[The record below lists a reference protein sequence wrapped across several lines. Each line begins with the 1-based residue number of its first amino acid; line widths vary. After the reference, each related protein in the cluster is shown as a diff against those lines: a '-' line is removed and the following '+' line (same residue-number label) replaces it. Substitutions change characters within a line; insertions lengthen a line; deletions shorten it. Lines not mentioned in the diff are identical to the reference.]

1 MRWTMTMLKRV
12 LILGVLISLVPSV
25 SFAQPDPARQR
36 GEEACGS
43 DARRFC
49 RKVLDQGDMV
59 VLQCLQTNQ
68 KKLSAACR
76 KVLEDNGQL

>member
-1 MRWTMTMLKRV
+1 MTMLKRV
-12 LILGVLISLVPSV
+12 LILGALINLVPSV
-25 SFAQPDPARQR
+25 GFAQPDPSRQR

-49 RKVLDQGDMV
+49 RRVLDQGEMA

-68 KKLSAACR
+68 KNLSAACR
-76 KVLEDNGQL
+76 KVLKDNGQL

>member
-1 MRWTMTMLKRV
+1 MLKRV
-12 LILGVLISLVPSV
+12 VFVGMLISLVPSLSFAV
-25 SFAQPDPARQR
+25 PSLSFAQAGSTLER
-36 GEEACGS
+36 GEVACDS
-43 DARRFC
+43 DAIRSC

-68 KKLSAACR
+68 KKLRR